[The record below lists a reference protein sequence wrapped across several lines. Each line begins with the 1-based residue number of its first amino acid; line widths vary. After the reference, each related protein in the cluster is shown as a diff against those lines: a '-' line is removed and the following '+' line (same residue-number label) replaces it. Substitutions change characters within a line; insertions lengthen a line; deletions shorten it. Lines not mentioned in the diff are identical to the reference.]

1 MDYDMTSL
9 SFQDTQHAI
18 VDLMPDLRRFALK
31 LTRSADA
38 AEDLVQTAYMR
49 AFNHPTPL
57 ASLAQAAKWMRSII
71 MNLWI
76 DERRSAHYRLSEPLE
91 DNNYHVAN
99 EDVECTVIAR
109 TTLARVQ
116 TEMATMPENL
126 RSVIMLICVEDLSY
140 KQAAA
145 ELGIP
150 IGTVMSRLYRGR
162 MELVRR
168 ISD

>member
-1 MDYDMTSL
+1 L
-9 SFQDTQHAI
+9 GFQDAQHAI

-31 LTRSADA
+31 LTKSVDA

-49 AFNHPTPL
+49 AFDHPTPL
-57 ASLAQAAKWMRSII
+57 AELAQAAKWMRSII

-76 DERRSAHYRLSEPLE
+76 DEMRSARYRLVEPLE
-91 DNNYHVAN
+91 DDDHHVAA
-99 EDVECTVIAR
+99 EDTECTVIAR

-116 TEMATMPENL
+116 TEMAAMPEGL

-145 ELGIP
+145 RLGIP

-168 ISD
+168 IST